1 MSTQSAPSRS
11 RWLILGCFLA
21 VYGIWGST
29 YLAIRI
35 SIQTLPPFLM
45 AGARF
50 FVAGILMYAWLRA
63 TGSPAPTRVQWRNAA
78 VQGFLLLT
86 AGNSVIV
93 WAEQWVPSSLA
104 ALIVCTQ
111 PVWFALVEWARPGGR
126 PPRLRHWSG
135 IGVGLIGVLWLI
147 AVASG
152 VQAGSERHLPLLLAV
167 LGACLAWSAGSVLGR
182 QWDKPASPLTGAAMQ
197 MICGGIASLVIAALR
212 REDRDFHWHSVSA
225 NSWLALAYL
234 VVFGSWIAYSA
245 YVHLLQACTP
255 AVVSTYAYVNPVIAV
270 LLGATLAGERVTA
283 SMGAAGAVTL
293 CGVFLL
299 TLPER
304 GPKRT

>member
-1 MSTQSAPSRS
+1 MSTQSASSRS

-50 FVAGILMYAWLRA
+50 FVAGILMYAWLRG
-63 TGSPAPTRVQWRNAA
+63 TGTPAPTRAQWRNAG

-111 PVWFALVEWARPGGR
+111 PVWFALVDWARPGGR
-126 PPRLRHWSG
+126 PPRLRQWSG
-135 IGVGLIGVLWLI
+135 IGVGLAGVLWLI

-197 MICGGIASLVIAALR
+197 MICGGAASLVIAALR
-212 REDRDFHWHSVSA
+212 REDLAFHWHSVSA
-225 NSWLALAYL
+225 NSWLAFVYL
-234 VVFGSWIAYSA
+234 VIFGSWIAYSA
-245 YVHLLQACTP
+245 YVHLLQSCAP
-255 AVVSTYAYVNPVIAV
+255 AVVSTYAYVNPIIAV

-304 GPKRT
+304 GPKQT